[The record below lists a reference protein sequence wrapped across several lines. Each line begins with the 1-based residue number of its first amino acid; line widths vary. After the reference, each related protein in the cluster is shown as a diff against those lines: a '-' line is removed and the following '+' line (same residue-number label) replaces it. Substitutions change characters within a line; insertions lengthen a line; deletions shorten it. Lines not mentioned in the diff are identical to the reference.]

1 MPVTSANQQKTPNPQ
16 GKGLV
21 PTLGDLALF
30 NPDSVRR
37 KPPLEFFRDY
47 CVSSLVLAARFQF
60 RPVVGRGYFLY
71 SRDDTWL
78 LSLISPEEWGAA
90 LPGTFV
96 ATCTLRSD
104 MTWQVAFTAVEENAP
119 LSEKLQNFV
128 DGFTEAL
135 ASQDDILGNLPFFV
149 AHLPYYQRVLATG
162 LAASL
167 KLSSPPA
174 PALAAALEGRVL
186 ARHLTAPTPAQ

>member
-1 MPVTSANQQKTPNPQ
+1 MPITRANEQKNPNPQ

-21 PTLGDLALF
+21 PTLRDLALF

-37 KPPLEFFRDY
+37 KSPLEFFRDY

-60 RPVVGRGYFLY
+60 RPVVGRTYFLY
-71 SRDDTWL
+71 SREDSWL
-78 LSLISPEEWGAA
+78 LSLISPEEWGAKI
-90 LPGTFV
+90 PGAFV
-96 ATCTLRSD
+96 AACTLRDD
-104 MTWQVAFTAVEENAP
+104 MTWQVAFTDIAGDPVLGA
-119 LSEKLQNFV
+119 KLQRFV

-135 ASQDDILGNLPFFV
+135 DSQEDILEALPFFV

-167 KLSSPPA
+167 RLSSPPA
-174 PALAAALEGRVL
+174 PALAAALEHRLL
-186 ARHLTAPTPAQ
+186 AGQLNSPDAP